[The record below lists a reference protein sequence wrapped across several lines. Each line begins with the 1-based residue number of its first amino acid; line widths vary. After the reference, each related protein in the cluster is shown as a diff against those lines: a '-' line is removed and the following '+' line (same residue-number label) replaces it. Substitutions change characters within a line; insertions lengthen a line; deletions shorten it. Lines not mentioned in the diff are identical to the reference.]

1 VAAASLM
8 LPSSSAVSKGG
19 EFIAQ
24 KEMKITQRRE
34 RERKKKEEYK
44 ANFSGTILMQCKVIY
59 VFCAPIKH
67 VC

>member
-1 VAAASLM
+1 MAAASLL
-8 LPSSSAVSKGG
+8 LPSPSAGAKGG

-34 RERKKKEEYK
+34 RERKKEGYK